1 MYVLNHRIILCLT
14 SKNLPDCCQ
23 LQLHHFE
30 FLAGIPG
37 GSSFFQHLLFFRFFI
52 ISIIM
57 GMKWYLTVIW
67 DFFMVQIFYVSGLRF
82 SASVLKPVILQSYMK
97 THIHEKPPP

>member
-1 MYVLNHRIILCLT
+1 
-14 SKNLPDCCQ
+14 
-23 LQLHHFE
+23 
-30 FLAGIPG
+30 
-37 GSSFFQHLLFFRFFI
+37 
-52 ISIIM
+52 
-57 GMKWYLTVIW
+57 MKWYLTVIW